1 MSMYI
6 VAVGSPNSGADSIS
20 PRGVLFPG
28 YSRTEGICIKKLNSR
43 QINNI
48 ISISQV
54 VGGMI
59 NIYYNML

>member
-1 MSMYI
+1 MYI
-6 VAVGSPNSGADSIS
+6 VSVGPLNSGASSIS

-28 YSRTEGICIKKLNSR
+28 YSRTEGICITELNSR

-59 NIYYNML
+59 NFYYNVL